1 MLSSN
6 EIRKQFI
13 DFFEK
18 KKHKAVPSAP
28 VIPIDDP
35 TLLFTNAGM
44 NQFKNIFLGQKKPE
58 YLRVVN
64 SQKCIRAGGKHN
76 DLEEV
81 GKDGYHHTFFE
92 MLGNWSFGDYY
103 KKEAITWAWELLTEI
118 WKMPKDKLYATVHKT
133 DEEAYE
139 LWKTETDINPDHIE
153 YHEDKDNFWEM
164 GATGPCGP
172 CSEIHMDRGE
182 EFCNL
187 KHLENHKC
195 KVNGD
200 CHRFFELWNLVFIQ
214 YNRGKDGKLT
224 PLANKFVD
232 TGAGFERI
240 VQVLQNKKSNYDT
253 DLFQPIIQKIS
264 EMSEIEYFADDRGT
278 SHRVISDH
286 IRALTF
292 ALADGGMPSN
302 EGRGYVL
309 RRILRRAA
317 RHGRL
322 LHLKKPFLYI
332 LVDTVVE
339 LMSHHYSELKERQA
353 HIKLVIKTE
362 EERFNLTLD
371 NGISK
376 FEEIKHNQLEIISDF
391 LSRKD
396 TLNWM
401 KQLEKLRENYANNE
415 AIKQMT
421 KLIDNFANSEVM
433 KQMKESMIQAK
444 KLSEVYANN
453 DTIKQMTKLAENFTN
468 SEFMKQMKESVTQT
482 KKLSEIYVN
491 SDAIKQ
497 MKKLADDF
505 ANSEIMEQM
514 KESMIQAKKLSKS
527 LTIPGSNAFQLYD
540 TFGFPLDLTKIMAE
554 EKGLEVDVE
563 GFQKEMEKQKI
574 RGRESKNFDM
584 KTSKISQL
592 GLSTSIK
599 TRFVGYQQ
607 HSIKTRIV
615 KHYVDEE
622 KKVVIVLE
630 ETPFYAES
638 GGQVADIGEIS
649 NDGFKVKITEVQK
662 ENDVYFHF
670 GKLVSG
676 VINSEDVFAEIDKEN
691 RKNIAGN
698 HTATHLLHKALREI
712 LGKHVQQKGSFV
724 SPDHLRFDFTHF
736 QQVSQRELVLIERI
750 VNNKIRECIPLKIE
764 IKEIKEARK
773 EGAIALF
780 GEKYDEKVRVVSI
793 GDYSKELCG
802 GTHLNFTG
810 EIGFFKM
817 TSESSIAAGIRRI
830 EAITGFAAE
839 KYVKILEDEI
849 DEIGRFLN
857 TPQFKIMEKMKK
869 IISENKELHLKIRGF
884 RIKSSGS
891 KMDELIKQAPII
903 NDIKVAAA
911 KIKVSNPNE
920 MRQIGDQLRD
930 KLKSGIG
937 VLIAETNGKV
947 GILAIVTKD
956 LTNKYHAGKIAGKIA
971 EIVGGKGGGRPD
983 MAMAGGK
990 DVSKIDEAIKKV
1002 KEIIKEI

>member
-1 MLSSN
+1 VYFAERKHLRKLAFISGLKRGKNMQSSN
-6 EIRKQFI
+6 QIRDQFI
-13 DFFEK
+13 EFFES

-28 VIPIDDP
+28 VIPLDDP

-44 NQFKNIFLGQKKPE
+44 NQFKNIFLGQTKPE

-92 MLGNWSFGDYY
+92 MLGNWSFDDYY
-103 KKEAITWAWELLTEI
+103 KKEAIIWAWELLTEV
-118 WKMPKDKLYATVHKT
+118 WKMPKDKLYATVHHSDK
-133 DEEAYE
+133 EAYK
-139 LWKTETDINPDHIE
+139 LWKNETDINPVHIE
-153 YHEDKDNFWEM
+153 NHSDKDNFWEM
-164 GATGPCGP
+164 ATTGPCGP
-172 CSEIHMDRGE
+172 CSEIHIDRGD

-214 YNRGKDGKLT
+214 FNRDETGKLT
-224 PLANKFVD
+224 PLSQKFVD

-240 VQVLQNKKSNYDT
+240 VQVLQNKDSNYHT
-253 DLFQPIIQKIS
+253 DLFMPLIDKIVEISGVQYKTNCHEDAQNTQKQHS
-264 EMSEIEYFADDRGT
+264 VSSVSSVVNYDGT

-286 IRALTF
+286 VRALTF

-317 RHGRL
+317 RHGHL
-322 LHLKKPFLYI
+322 LKMKEPFLYK
-332 LVDTVVE
+332 LVDIVVD
-339 LMSHHYSELKERQA
+339 LMGDHYSELKERQA
-353 HIKLVIKTE
+353 HIKLVIKAE

-376 FEEIKHNQLEIISDF
+376 FEEIIKRRDKTIS
-391 LSRKD
+391 
-396 TLNWM
+396 
-401 KQLEKLRENYANNE
+401 AN
-415 AIKQMT
+415 
-421 KLIDNFANSEVM
+421 
-433 KQMKESMIQAK
+433 
-444 KLSEVYANN
+444 
-453 DTIKQMTKLAENFTN
+453 
-468 SEFMKQMKESVTQT
+468 
-482 KKLSEIYVN
+482 
-491 SDAIKQ
+491 DAFI
-497 MKKLADDF
+497 
-505 ANSEIMEQM
+505 
-514 KESMIQAKKLSKS
+514 
-527 LTIPGSNAFQLYD
+527 LYD
-540 TFGFPLDLTKIMAE
+540 TYGFPLDLTKIMAE
-554 EKGLEVDVE
+554 EKGLEVDEE
-563 GFQKEMEKQKI
+563 GFHKEMEKQKI
-574 RGRESKNFDM
+574 RGREAKNFDM

-599 TRFVGYQQ
+599 TKFVGYQQ
-607 HSIKTRIV
+607 HSIKTRII

-638 GGQVADIGEIS
+638 GGQVADVGEII
-649 NDGFKVKITEVQK
+649 NENFKVKIDEVQK

-676 VINSEDVFAEIDKEN
+676 AFNSEDVFAEIDKEN

-724 SPDHLRFDFTHF
+724 SSDHLRFDFTHF

-750 VNNKIRECIPLKIE
+750 VNRKIRECIPLKIE
-764 IKEIKEARK
+764 IKEIEEARE

-780 GEKYDEKVRVVSI
+780 GEKYEENVRVVSI

-802 GTHLNFTG
+802 GSHLNFTG

-891 KMDELIKQAPII
+891 KMDELIKHAPII
-903 NDIKVAAA
+903 NNIKVVVT

-920 MRQIGDQLRD
+920 MRQLGDQLRN
-930 KLKSGIG
+930 KLRSGIG
-937 VLIAETNGKV
+937 VLVSNISGKV
-947 GILAIVTKD
+947 AILTIVTKD

-990 DVSKIDEAIKKV
+990 DISKIDEAIKKV
-1002 KEIIKEI
+1002 KEIIKHLN